1 MKFVRDIGEFGLI
14 NRVARMLPGNE
25 TTVVGIGDDCAVL
38 KIGNALTL
46 VSCDAS
52 IEDVHFRR
60 RLAAPEDIGWKAMA
74 SAISDIAA
82 MGGQPH
88 FALITLACPGDT
100 ETEFV
105 DRLYYGFTTV
115 ARRFGAAIVGGDTT
129 RSPSG
134 IVMDIMVLGEPM
146 EDRYLLRR
154 GAQCGDVLAVTGYPG
169 RSAAGLL
176 ALERGFP
183 ACPLIPAHLFPV
195 PRVEEGKWFAQQ
207 PGVHAM
213 IDLSD
218 GLVQDAGHIAE
229 RSALGLDI
237 DPERMPIATELEAYK
252 EILGIDPRDMALG
265 GGEDYELIL
274 ALDPKQANKIQQ
286 AFRERF
292 FQPMSII
299 GNFTEASLGL
309 RLAGEPIPPKGF
321 DHFGTCAG
329 LN

>member
-1 MKFVRDIGEFGLI
+1 MKLVRDIGEFGLI
-14 NRVARMLPGNE
+14 QRVARMLPGTE
-25 TTVVGIGDDCAVL
+25 SAVVGIGDDCAVVKSGGTTL
-38 KIGNALTL
+38 L

-60 RLAAPEDIGWKAMA
+60 NLAAPEDIGWKTMA

-82 MGGQPH
+82 MGGQPR

-100 ETEFV
+100 ETDFV

-115 ARRFGAAIVGGDTT
+115 ARRFGVAIVGGDTT

-134 IVMDIMVLGEPM
+134 IVMDVMVLGEPV

-176 ALERGFP
+176 ALERGLP

-195 PRVEEGKWFAQQ
+195 PRVEEGKWFARQA
-207 PGVHAM
+207 GVHAL

-229 RSALGLDI
+229 QSGLGLDI
-237 DPERMPIATELEAYK
+237 APERVPIAPELDAYK
-252 EILGIDPRDMALG
+252 DTLGIDPRDLALG

-274 ALDPKQANKIQQ
+274 AMDPARANEIQQ
-286 AFRERF
+286 AFQERF
-292 FQPMSII
+292 FQPLSIV
-299 GNFTEASLGL
+299 GHFTGL
-309 RLAGEPIPPKGF
+309 SHGLCAGGEPISPKGF
-321 DHFGTCAG
+321 EHFRE
-329 LN
+329 